1 MLTPHLA
8 ARFGAPVRYLHGGT
22 PRGERDA
29 LVAAFQGDER
39 PGVFVLS
46 LKAGGT
52 GINLT
57 AANHVVHVDRWWNPA
72 TEAQAT
78 DRAFRIGQSRDV
90 RVHTLLCLGTLEERI
105 DRLLVDKGVLA
116 ERVVGNGEGWLTALS
131 TTELRDLLDLTPEAI
146 VD

>member
-1 MLTPHLA
+1 M
-8 ARFGAPVRYLHGGT
+8 
-22 PRGERDA
+22 
-29 LVAAFQGDER
+29 
-39 PGVFVLS
+39 LS

-57 AANHVVHVDRWWNPA
+57 AASHVVHVGRWWNPA

-105 DRLLVDKGVLA
+105 DRLLADKGVLA
-116 ERVVGNGEGWLTALS
+116 SRVVGNGEGWLTALS
-131 TTELRDLLDLTPEAI
+131 TDELRDLLSLAPEAI